1 MFSSPSRAV
10 WPLLV
15 EASGRMIY
23 CAPMRRSV
31 FIKTFGCQ
39 MNAVDSARMLSLLSS
54 ADYHAAATLEEADF
68 VLLNTCSIRE
78 KADQKIYSDLG
89 TLRRWKQRRPGRLVG
104 VGGCLA
110 QQDGEALRER
120 APHVDIVFGTHNI
133 ANLPEM
139 VRRAERRLPTLALG
153 MEEGITHWDIVP
165 HLPAGVVSAMVAIMQ
180 GCDNFCAYCVVPLV
194 RGREVSRPAD
204 DILSEVRDLSG
215 RGVMEVV
222 LLGQNVN
229 SYGKKEGEIPF
240 PELLRRISGIEGISR
255 IRFITSHPRD
265 LDDRTIRLFEEI
277 ETLCPHVHLPLQSG
291 SDRVLAAM
299 GRGYTR
305 GEYLA
310 KIEALREVRP
320 GMAFSSDFIVG
331 FPGETEDDFRE
342 TLAVMG
348 EIRFDSSF
356 SFRFSSRPGTR
367 AAEMKE
373 KVDPQEAAARLRRLQ
388 ELQAAHTRERL
399 SAQVGRKVTVLVDG
413 TSARD
418 PGMRCGRTACNKT
431 VNFTPGSAERT
442 IRSVLVTGAGTHSLV
457 GEERPSHA

>member
-1 MFSSPSRAV
+1 
-10 WPLLV
+10 
-15 EASGRMIY
+15 
-23 CAPMRRSV
+23 
-31 FIKTFGCQ
+31 
-39 MNAVDSARMLSLLSS
+39 MLSLLSS
-54 ADYHAAATLEEADF
+54 ADYLAAATLEEADL

-110 QQDGEALRER
+110 QQDGETLRKR

-153 MEEGITHWDIVP
+153 MEEGISHWDVVP
-165 HLPAGVVSAMVAIMQ
+165 HLPAGAVSAMVAIMQ

-194 RGREVSRPAD
+194 RGREVSRPAA
-204 DILSEVRDLSG
+204 DILAEVRDLAG

-240 PELLRRISGIEGISR
+240 PELLRRISAIGRISR

-265 LDDRTIRLFEEI
+265 LDERTIRLFEEI
-277 ETLCPHVHLPLQSG
+277 EALCPHVHLPLQSG

-305 GEYLA
+305 AEYLA
-310 KIEALREVRP
+310 KIEALRQVRP
-320 GMAFSSDFIVG
+320 AMAFSSDFIVG
-331 FPGETEDDFRE
+331 FPGETEADFRE
-342 TLAVMG
+342 TLAVME

-367 AAEMKE
+367 AAGMREQ
-373 KVDPQEAAARLRRLQ
+373 VDPREAAARLRRLQ
-388 ELQAAHTRERL
+388 ELQAAHTRKRL
-399 SAQVGRKVTVLVDG
+399 SAQVGREVMVLVEG
-413 TSARD
+413 ESARD
-418 PGMRCGRTACNKT
+418 AAMRCGRTACNKT
-431 VNFTPGSAERT
+431 VNFTPVSTEGW
-442 IRSVLVTGAGTHSLV
+442 IRSVHVTGAGTHSLV
-457 GEERPSHA
+457 GEERLSHA

>member
-1 MFSSPSRAV
+1 MQ
-10 WPLLV
+10 
-15 EASGRMIY
+15 
-23 CAPMRRSV
+23 RSV

-54 ADYHAAATLEEADF
+54 ADYRAAATLEEADL

-110 QQDGEALRER
+110 QQDGEALRAR

-133 ANLPEM
+133 ANLPGM
-139 VRRAERRLPTLALG
+139 VRRAERRLTATALG
-153 MEEGITHWDIVP
+153 MEDGVAHWDVVP
-165 HLPAGVVSAMVAIMQ
+165 YLPAGAVSAMVAIMQ

-194 RGREVSRPAD
+194 RGREVSRPSE
-204 DILSEVRDLSG
+204 DILSEVRALAA
-215 RGVMEVV
+215 RGVTEVV

-240 PELLRRISGIEGISR
+240 PELLLRISAIERISR

-277 ETLCPHVHLPLQSG
+277 STLCPHVHLPLQSG

-310 KIEALREVRP
+310 RIEALRQVRP
-320 GMAFSSDFIVG
+320 DMAFSSDFIVG

-342 TLAVMG
+342 TLAVM
-348 EIRFDSSF
+348 EDIRFDSSF

-388 ELQAAHTRERL
+388 ELQASHTRERL
-399 SAQVGRKVTVLVDG
+399 AAQVGREVTVLVEG

-418 PGMRCGRTACNKT
+418 PGMRCGRTPCNKT
-431 VNFTPGSAERT
+431 VNFTSGSVGGPVRT
-442 IRSVLVTGAGTHSLV
+442 VLVTGAGTHSLV

>member
-1 MFSSPSRAV
+1 
-10 WPLLV
+10 
-15 EASGRMIY
+15 
-23 CAPMRRSV
+23 
-31 FIKTFGCQ
+31 
-39 MNAVDSARMLSLLSS
+39 
-54 ADYHAAATLEEADF
+54 
-68 VLLNTCSIRE
+68 
-78 KADQKIYSDLG
+78 
-89 TLRRWKQRRPGRLVG
+89 
-104 VGGCLA
+104 
-110 QQDGEALRER
+110 
-120 APHVDIVFGTHNI
+120 DIVFGTHNI

-153 MEEGITHWDIVP
+153 MEEGITHWDVVP

-194 RGREVSRPAD
+194 RGREVSRPAE
-204 DILSEVRDLSG
+204 DILSEVRSLSG

-240 PELLRRISGIEGISR
+240 PELLRRISGVEGISR

-265 LDDRTIRLFEEI
+265 LDERTIRLFEEI

-305 GEYLA
+305 REYLA
-310 KIEALREVRP
+310 KIEALRRVRP

-331 FPGETEDDFRE
+331 FPGETVDDFRE
-342 TLAVMG
+342 TLAVME

-373 KVDPQEAAARLRRLQ
+373 KVDPQEAAARLQRLQ
-388 ELQAAHTRERL
+388 EIQAAHTRERL
-399 SAQVGRKVTVLVDG
+399 SAQVGRKVAVLAEG
-413 TSARD
+413 TSARN
-418 PGMRCGRTACNKT
+418 PGMHCGRTACNKT
-431 VNFTPGSAERT
+431 VNFTPGSAEGP

>member
-1 MFSSPSRAV
+1 MV
-10 WPLLV
+10 
-15 EASGRMIY
+15 Y
-23 CAPMRRSV
+23 CFVMRRSV

-39 MNAVDSARMLSLLSS
+39 MNAVDSARMLSLLSP
-54 ADYHAAATLEEADF
+54 AEYRPAATLEEADL

-110 QQDGEALRER
+110 QQDGEALRAR

-153 MEEGITHWDIVP
+153 MEEGIAHWDVVP
-165 HLPAGVVSAMVAIMQ
+165 HLPAGAVSSMVAIMQ

-194 RGREVSRPAD
+194 RGREVSRPSK
-204 DILSEVRDLSG
+204 DILSEVRALAG
-215 RGVMEVV
+215 RGVIEVV

-240 PELLRRISGIEGISR
+240 PELLLRISSIEGISR

-265 LDDRTIRLFEEI
+265 LDERTIRLFEEI

-305 GEYLA
+305 VEYLA
-310 KIEALREVRP
+310 KIEALRHIRP
-320 GMAFSSDFIVG
+320 DMAFSSDFIVG

-367 AAEMKE
+367 AAEMKGKIE
-373 KVDPQEAAARLRRLQ
+373 PQEAAGRLRRLQ
-388 ELQAAHTRERL
+388 DLQATHTRERL
-399 SAQVGRKVTVLVDG
+399 SAKIGQEVTVLVEG
-413 TSARD
+413 ASARD
-418 PGMRCGRTACNKT
+418 PEMRCGRTPCGKT
-431 VNFTPGSAERT
+431 VNFTPGSAEGRL
-442 IRSVLVTGAGTHSLV
+442 IRPVLVTGAGTHSLV
-457 GEERPSHA
+457 GEERTSHA

>member
-1 MFSSPSRAV
+1 
-10 WPLLV
+10 
-15 EASGRMIY
+15 
-23 CAPMRRSV
+23 MRRSV

-39 MNAVDSARMLSLLSS
+39 MNAVDSARMLSLMSS
-54 ADYHAAATLEEADF
+54 AEYGAAETLEEADL

-89 TLRRWKQRRPGRLVG
+89 TLRRWKQRRPGRIVG

-110 QQDGEALRER
+110 QQDGEALRKR
-120 APHVDIVFGTHNI
+120 APHVDIVFGTHNL
-133 ANLPEM
+133 ADLPDM

-153 MEEGITHWDIVP
+153 MEDGIAHWDVVP
-165 HLPAGVVSAMVAIMQ
+165 YLPAGAVSAMVVIMQ

-194 RGREVSRPAD
+194 RGREASRPAA
-204 DILSEVRDLSG
+204 DILSEVRALAE
-215 RGVMEVV
+215 RGVAEII

-240 PELLRRISGIEGISR
+240 HELLRRISGIEGVSR
-255 IRFITSHPRD
+255 IRFVTSHPRD

-305 GEYLA
+305 GEYLG
-310 KIEALREVRP
+310 KIEALRRVRP

-331 FPGETEDDFRE
+331 FPGETGRDFLE

-356 SFRFSSRPGTR
+356 SFRFSPRPGTR
-367 AAEMKE
+367 AADMEG
-373 KVDPQEAAARLRRLQ
+373 KVDPRESSERLRRLQ
-388 ELQAAHTRERL
+388 ELQTAHTGEIL
-399 SAQVGRKVTVLVDG
+399 AAQVGRKVEVLVEG
-413 TSARD
+413 ASTRD

-431 VNFTPGSAERT
+431 VNFTPGSGDGPF
-442 IRSVLVTGAGTHSLV
+442 RSVLVTGAGTHSLV
-457 GEERPSHA
+457 GEERSSHA

>member
-1 MFSSPSRAV
+1 
-10 WPLLV
+10 
-15 EASGRMIY
+15 
-23 CAPMRRSV
+23 
-31 FIKTFGCQ
+31 

-54 ADYHAAATLEEADF
+54 ADYRAAATLDEADL

-110 QQDGEALRER
+110 QQDGESLRER

-139 VRRAERRLPTLALG
+139 VRRAERRLPATALG
-153 MEEGITHWDIVP
+153 MEDGITHWDVAP
-165 HLPAGVVSAMVAIMQ
+165 RPPAGAVSAMVAIMQ

-194 RGREVSRPAD
+194 RGREVSRPAK
-204 DILSEVRDLSG
+204 DILSEARALAG
-215 RGVMEVV
+215 RGVTEVV

-240 PELLRRISGIEGISR
+240 PELVRRISVIAGISR

-277 ETLCPHVHLPLQSG
+277 PTLCPHVHLPLQSG

-305 GEYLA
+305 GEYIA
-310 KIEALREVRP
+310 KIEALRHVRP
-320 GMAFSSDFIVG
+320 DMAFSSDFIVG
-331 FPGETEDDFRE
+331 FPGETEEDFRE
-342 TLAVMG
+342 TLDVM
-348 EIRFDSSF
+348 EEARFDSSF

-373 KVDPQEAAARLRRLQ
+373 KVDPQEAAGRLRRLQ
-388 ELQAAHTRERL
+388 DLQAAHTRERL
-399 SAQVGRKVTVLVDG
+399 AAQVGREVPVLVEG
-413 TSARD
+413 KSARD
-418 PGMRCGRTACNKT
+418 PGMRCGRTPCNKT
-431 VNFTPGSAERT
+431 VNFTPAGAEGPIRT
-442 IRSVLVTGAGTHSLV
+442 VLVTGAGTHSLV
-457 GEERPSHA
+457 GMERPSHG

>member
-1 MFSSPSRAV
+1 MKK
-10 WPLLV
+10 
-15 EASGRMIY
+15 
-23 CAPMRRSV
+23 SV

-54 ADYHAAATLEEADF
+54 ADYLAAATLEEADL

-89 TLRRWKQRRPGRLVG
+89 TLRRWKRRRPGRLIG

-110 QQDGEALRER
+110 QQDGETVRER

-133 ANLPEM
+133 ANLPEL

-153 MEEGITHWDIVP
+153 MEEGIAHWEVVP
-165 HLPAGVVSAMVAIMQ
+165 HLPAGAVSAMVAIMQ

-194 RGREVSRPAD
+194 RGREVSRPAE
-204 DILSEVRDLSG
+204 DILSEVRALAG
-215 RGVMEVV
+215 RGVTEVV

-240 PELLRRISGIEGISR
+240 PELLRRISAIGRIAR

-265 LDDRTIRLFEEI
+265 LDDRTIRLFGEM

-291 SDRVLAAM
+291 SDRVLVAM

-310 KIEALREVRP
+310 KVEALRNVRP

-342 TLAVMG
+342 TLAVM
-348 EIRFDSSF
+348 EEVRFDSSF
-356 SFRFSSRPGTR
+356 SFRFSPRPGTR
-367 AAEMKE
+367 AAGMKE
-373 KVDPQEAAARLRRLQ
+373 KVDPREAAARLRRLQ

-399 SAQVGRKVTVLVDG
+399 TAWVGREAAVLVEG
-413 TSARD
+413 ASARD

-431 VNFTPGSAERT
+431 VNFTPGNSEGA

-457 GEERPSHA
+457 GEERSSDA

>member
-1 MFSSPSRAV
+1 
-10 WPLLV
+10 
-15 EASGRMIY
+15 MIY
-23 CAPMRRSV
+23 CDVMRRSV

-54 ADYHAAATLEEADF
+54 ADYGAADTLEEADL

-89 TLRRWKQRRPGRLVG
+89 TLRRWKQLRPGRLVG

-110 QQDGEALRER
+110 QQDGETLRGR

-139 VRRAERRLPTLALG
+139 VRRAERRLPALALG

-165 HLPAGVVSAMVAIMQ
+165 HLPDGAVSAMVAIMQ

-194 RGREVSRPAD
+194 RGREVSRRSVD
-204 DILSEVRDLSG
+204 VLSEIRALAG

-240 PELLRRISGIEGISR
+240 PELLRRISRIEGISR

-291 SDRVLAAM
+291 SDRVLTAM

-310 KIEALREVRP
+310 KIESLRRARP

-331 FPGETEDDFRE
+331 FPGETEEDFLE
-342 TLAVMG
+342 TLAVM
-348 EIRFDSSF
+348 EEVRYDSSF
-356 SFRFSSRPGTR
+356 SFRFSPRPGTR
-367 AAEMKE
+367 AAKMIG
-373 KVDPQEAAARLRRLQ
+373 KVDAQEAAARLRRLQ
-388 ELQAAHTRERL
+388 ELQAAQTRERL
-399 SAQVGRKVTVLVDG
+399 SAQVGRKVTVLVEG

-418 PGMRCGRTACNKT
+418 PGMRCGRTPCNKT
-431 VNFTPGSAERT
+431 VNFTPGSADGP

-457 GEERPSHA
+457 GEERPPHD

>member
-1 MFSSPSRAV
+1 
-10 WPLLV
+10 
-15 EASGRMIY
+15 
-23 CAPMRRSV
+23 MRRSV

-39 MNAVDSARMLSLLSS
+39 MNSVDSARMLSLLSS
-54 ADYHAAATLEEADF
+54 ADYGAAATLEEADL

-120 APHVDIVFGTHNI
+120 APHVDIVFGTRTI
-133 ANLPEM
+133 ADLPEM
-139 VRRAERRLPTLALG
+139 VRRAERRLPSLALEMG
-153 MEEGITHWDIVP
+153 EGIPHWDVVP
-165 HLPAGVVSAMVAIMQ
+165 HLPAGAVSAMVAIMQ
-180 GCDNFCAYCVVPLV
+180 GCDNFCSYCVVPLV
-194 RGREVSRPAD
+194 RGREVSRPAE
-204 DILSEVRDLSG
+204 DILAEVRDLAG
-215 RGVMEVV
+215 RGVMEVF

-240 PELLRRISGIEGISR
+240 PELLRRISAIDRISR

-265 LDDRTIRLFEEI
+265 LDERTIRLFGEI
-277 ETLCPHVHLPLQSG
+277 DALCPHIHLPLQSG

-305 GEYLA
+305 AEYLA
-310 KIEALREVRP
+310 KIEALRRARP

-331 FPGETEDDFRE
+331 FPGETEADFRE
-342 TLAVMG
+342 TLAVMA

-373 KVDPQEAAARLRRLQ
+373 KVDPLEAAERLRRLQ
-388 ELQAAHTRERL
+388 ELQAAHTRECL
-399 SAQVGRKVTVLVDG
+399 SAQVGRVVAVLVEG
-413 TSARD
+413 KSARD
-418 PGMRCGRTACNKT
+418 AAKRCGRTACNKT
-431 VNFTPGSAERT
+431 VNFTPGSAEAPM
-442 IRSVLVTGAGTHSLV
+442 RSVLVTGAGTHSLV
-457 GEERPSHA
+457 GEERRSHA

>member
-1 MFSSPSRAV
+1 
-10 WPLLV
+10 
-15 EASGRMIY
+15 
-23 CAPMRRSV
+23 MRRSV

-39 MNAVDSARMLSLLSS
+39 MNAVDSARMISLLSS
-54 ADYHAAATLEEADF
+54 ADYTAASTLEEADL

-89 TLRRWKQRRPGRLVG
+89 TLRRWKRRRPGRLVG

-110 QQDGEALRER
+110 QQDGEALRKR

-139 VRRAERRLPTLALG
+139 VRKAERRLPTLALG
-153 MEEGITHWDIVP
+153 MEEGITHWDVVP
-165 HLPAGVVSAMVAIMQ
+165 HLPAGAVSAMVAIMQ

-194 RGREVSRPAD
+194 RGREVSRPAE
-204 DILSEVRDLSG
+204 DILSEVRALAG

-240 PELLRRISGIEGISR
+240 PELLRRISAIAGIAR

-291 SDRVLAAM
+291 SDRVLESM

-310 KIEALREVRP
+310 KIEALRKVRP

-331 FPGETEDDFRE
+331 FPG
-342 TLAVMG
+342 G
-348 EIRFDSSF
+348 NGGRF
-356 SFRFSSRPGTR
+356 PG
-367 AAEMKE
+367 
-373 KVDPQEAAARLRRLQ
+373 DPRHDGRDPVRLL
-388 ELQAAHTRERL
+388 
-399 SAQVGRKVTVLVDG
+399 VLVPLLFP
-413 TSARD
+413 ARD
-418 PGMRCGRTACNKT
+418 PGGGDAGEDRPERSGRASAAPAGASGIAHHG
-431 VNFTPGSAERT
+431 TPHGSGRSGSHGARRRDER
-442 IRSVLVTGAGTHSLV
+442 
-457 GEERPSHA
+457 ERPRDA

>member
-1 MFSSPSRAV
+1 
-10 WPLLV
+10 
-15 EASGRMIY
+15 
-23 CAPMRRSV
+23 
-31 FIKTFGCQ
+31 
-39 MNAVDSARMLSLLSS
+39 MNSVDSARMLSLLSS
-54 ADYHAAATLEEADF
+54 AEYRAAVTLEEADL

-110 QQDGEALRER
+110 QQDGEALRAR

-133 ANLPEM
+133 PNLPEM

-153 MEEGITHWDIVP
+153 MEEGITHWDVVP
-165 HLPAGVVSAMVAIMQ
+165 HLPAGAVSAMVAIMQ

-194 RGREVSRPAD
+194 RGREVSRPAE
-204 DILSEVRDLSG
+204 DILFEVRALSG
-215 RGVMEVV
+215 RGVMEVG

-240 PELLRRISGIEGISR
+240 PELLRRISGIGGISR

-291 SDRVLAAM
+291 SDRVLEAM

-310 KIEALREVRP
+310 KIEALRQVRP

-331 FPGETEDDFRE
+331 FPGETENDFQE
-342 TLAVMG
+342 TLAAMG
-348 EIRFDSSF
+348 KIRYDSSF
-356 SFRFSSRPGTR
+356 SFRFSS
-367 AAEMKE
+367 
-373 KVDPQEAAARLRRLQ
+373 
-388 ELQAAHTRERL
+388 
-399 SAQVGRKVTVLVDG
+399 
-413 TSARD
+413 
-418 PGMRCGRTACNKT
+418 
-431 VNFTPGSAERT
+431 
-442 IRSVLVTGAGTHSLV
+442 
-457 GEERPSHA
+457 

>member
-1 MFSSPSRAV
+1 
-10 WPLLV
+10 
-15 EASGRMIY
+15 
-23 CAPMRRSV
+23 MRKSV

-54 ADYHAAATLEEADF
+54 ADYLAADTLEEADL

-110 QQDGEALRER
+110 QQDGETVRER

-133 ANLPEM
+133 ANLPEL
-139 VRRAERRLPTLALG
+139 VRRAERRLPTMALG
-153 MEEGITHWDIVP
+153 MEEGIAHWDVVP
-165 HLPAGVVSAMVAIMQ
+165 HLPAGAVSAMVAIMQ

-194 RGREVSRPAD
+194 RGREVSRPAV
-204 DILSEVRDLSG
+204 DILSEVRALAG

-240 PELLRRISGIEGISR
+240 PELLRRISAIERIAR

-265 LDDRTIRLFEEI
+265 LDDRTIRLFGEM

-291 SDRVLAAM
+291 SDRVLEAM

-310 KIEALREVRP
+310 KVEALRNVRP

-342 TLAVMG
+342 TLAVM
-348 EIRFDSSF
+348 EEVRFDSSF
-356 SFRFSSRPGTR
+356 SFRFSPRPGTR
-367 AAEMKE
+367 AAGMKE
-373 KVDPQEAAARLRRLQ
+373 KIEPREAAARLRRLQ

-399 SAQVGRKVTVLVDG
+399 TAWVGREAAVLVEG

-431 VNFTPGSAERT
+431 VNFTPGISGGA

-457 GEERPSHA
+457 GEERSSDA

>member
-1 MFSSPSRAV
+1 
-10 WPLLV
+10 
-15 EASGRMIY
+15 
-23 CAPMRRSV
+23 
-31 FIKTFGCQ
+31 
-39 MNAVDSARMLSLLSS
+39 MNTVDSARMVSLLSS
-54 ADYHAAATLEEADF
+54 ADYRSAATLEEADL

-110 QQDGEALRER
+110 QQDGEALRKR

-139 VRRAERRLPTLALG
+139 VRRAERRLPTLAIG
-153 MEEGITHWDIVP
+153 MEEGISHWGIVP
-165 HLPAGVVSAMVAIMQ
+165 HLPAGAVSTMIAIMQ

-194 RGREVSRPAD
+194 RGREVSRPAG
-204 DILSEVRDLSG
+204 DILSEVRALAG

-240 PELLRRISGIEGISR
+240 PELLRRVSGIEGISR

-310 KIEALREVRP
+310 KIEALRQVRP
-320 GMAFSSDFIVG
+320 RMAFSSDFIVG

-342 TLAVMG
+342 TLAVME

-367 AAEMKE
+367 AAEMEE
-373 KVDPQEAAARLRRLQ
+373 KVDPREAAARLRRLQ

-399 SAQVGRKVTVLVDG
+399 SAQVGRNVTVLVEG

-418 PGMRCGRTACNKT
+418 PGMHCGRTACNKT
-431 VNFTPGSAERT
+431 VNFAPGSAEGAA
-442 IRSVLVTGAGTHSLV
+442 RSVLVTGAGTHSLV
-457 GEERPSHA
+457 GEERLSHA

>member
-1 MFSSPSRAV
+1 
-10 WPLLV
+10 
-15 EASGRMIY
+15 
-23 CAPMRRSV
+23 MRRSV

-54 ADYHAAATLEEADF
+54 ADYLAAATLEEADL

-89 TLRRWKQRRPGRLVG
+89 TLRRWKQRRPGRLIG

-110 QQDGEALRER
+110 QQDGKTVRER

-133 ANLPEM
+133 ANLPEL
-139 VRRAERRLPTLALG
+139 VRRAERRLPTLDIG
-153 MEEGITHWDIVP
+153 MEEGIAHWNVVP
-165 HLPAGVVSAMVAIMQ
+165 HLPAGAVSAMVTIMQ

-194 RGREVSRPAD
+194 RGREVSRPAV
-204 DILSEVRDLSG
+204 DILSEVRALAG

-240 PELLRRISGIEGISR
+240 PELLRRISAIGR
-255 IRFITSHPRD
+255 IARFRFITSHPRD
-265 LDDRTIRLFEEI
+265 LDDRTIRLFGEMES
-277 ETLCPHVHLPLQSG
+277 LCPHVHLPLQSG
-291 SDRVLAAM
+291 SDRVLEAM

-310 KIEALREVRP
+310 KVEALRRVRP

-342 TLAVMG
+342 TLAVME

-367 AAEMKE
+367 AAEMMG
-373 KVDPQEAAARLRRLQ
+373 KVDPNEAAARLRRLQ
-388 ELQAAHTRERL
+388 ELQAAHTRDRL
-399 SAQVGRKVTVLVDG
+399 TAWVGREAAVLVEG

-418 PGMRCGRTACNKT
+418 PAMRCGRTACNKT
-431 VNFTPGSAERT
+431 VNFTPGNSGGP

-457 GEERPSHA
+457 GVERSSDA